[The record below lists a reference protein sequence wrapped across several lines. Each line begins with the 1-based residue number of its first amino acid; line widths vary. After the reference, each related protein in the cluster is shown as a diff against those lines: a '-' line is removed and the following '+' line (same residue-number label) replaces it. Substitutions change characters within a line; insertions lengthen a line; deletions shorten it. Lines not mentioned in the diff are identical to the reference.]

1 MEYRELLT
9 VALDFATAIL
19 LGALVG
25 IEREKRK
32 SEEEDTHHIAGLRT
46 FILLA
51 LFGAAAGFLSRSL
64 SAPWILAV
72 SLLIVGTF
80 VAAGYYVTSRTSQN
94 GKGLTTEI
102 AAVIVFLLGAMVMYG
117 YEPLAIG
124 LGVVTAAVLA
134 YKQPLHGFVEK
145 LGWDDVYA
153 GMRLLIATFIALP
166 LLPNEPID
174 PWGALNPYKL
184 WLLVILISSLSLVGY
199 VLTRLLGA
207 SRGVALTG
215 LVGGLASSTAVT
227 LSFAKEGRETPQ
239 NANALACGILLAWAV
254 MFVRVLV
261 LVAVVNRPLLAPL
274 LIPFLAMAV
283 TVGAFAAFYYYRDG
297 SANTHMSAKGEVAVK
312 NPFSL
317 TAAAKFGALFAVVL
331 LAVKIVARDPAAE
344 RSLRGRGPLRPRR
357 CRCHHAVDGGACP
370 ERANPYSSHRH
381 YHRGAFQHLGQ
392 MRDGRGPGR
401 ARARQADPDRHRRH
415 AARRPRSRVPRV
427 RNAPLSRAWLRA
439 ATLER
444 PQRRRR
450 AARPRPEPARAR
462 NHARAAPSGRLP
474 ERDHASRA
482 ISGRG
487 RACSAARAYS
497 RLRVSPLP

>member
-1 MEYRELLT
+1 MDYRELLT

-64 SAPWILAV
+64 STPWIFAV
-72 SLLIVGTF
+72 SLLIVGAF
-80 VAAGYYVTSRTSQN
+80 VVAGYYVTSRTSQN

-174 PWGALNPYKL
+174 PWGALNPYSL

-199 VLTRLLGA
+199 VLTRLLGP

-215 LVGGLASSTAVT
+215 LSAALSRPRRSPCPSPKRPRQPAECQCARLRHSSRLGRHVRARAGPGGGRQPPTSCASAGPVRRHGGH
-227 LSFAKEGRETPQ
+227 GRR
-239 NANALACGILLAWAV
+239 LRG
-254 MFVRVLV
+254 VL
-261 LVAVVNRPLLAPL
+261 
-274 LIPFLAMAV
+274 
-283 TVGAFAAFYYYRDG
+283 YYRDG
-297 SANTHMSAKGEVAVK
+297 SANAAQAKGKSAVK

-331 LAVKIVARDPAAE
+331 LAVKIVQKTFLAE
-344 RSLRGRGPLRPRR
+344 RSLRGRGPLRPHR
-357 CRCHHAVDGGACP
+357 CRCHHAVDGRACQ
-370 ERANPYSSHRH
+370 ERRNPCGGHRH
-381 YHRGAFQHLGQ
+381 YDRGAFQHFGE
-392 MRDGRGPGR
+392 MRDGRGRGR
-401 ARARQADPDRHRRH
+401 ARTRQADPDRHRRH

-427 RNAPLSRAWLRA
+427 RNALTLGANQASIAW
-439 ATLER
+439 
-444 PQRRRR
+444 RRS
-450 AARPRPEPARAR
+450 APRKKQAE
-462 NHARAAPSGRLP
+462 
-474 ERDHASRA
+474 
-482 ISGRG
+482 
-487 RACSAARAYS
+487 
-497 RLRVSPLP
+497 RLR